1 MVSMIASIEPPATA
15 GSLDWYE
22 PGVFPACQLTDEAI
36 GQELTGELLNSRLV
50 ALAAKT
56 FGRGYRLPIW
66 SMSSPPPLA
75 DPTREV
81 GWHHLFGQILSLR
94 PDRVSLE
101 VKVRSLDFLQTYLH
115 LYQSLCQPLDISADG
130 ENGLV
135 IDWKKDGRFLE
146 AIWPDAP
153 NEPPY
158 LYFSTPSDFGTEE
171 PLTPELLR
179 SRLNWVHSR
188 D

>member
-1 MVSMIASIEPPATA
+1 M
-15 GSLDWYE
+15 SL
-22 PGVFPACQLTDEAI
+22 P
-36 GQELTGELLNSRLV
+36 RL
-50 ALAAKT
+50 AE
-56 FGRGYRLPIW
+56 
-66 SMSSPPPLA
+66 
-75 DPTREV
+75 PTREV
-81 GWHHLFGQILSLR
+81 GWIHLFGQILSLR
-94 PDRVSLE
+94 TDRVSVE
-101 VKVRSLDFLQTYLH
+101 VKVRSLSFLQTYLD

-146 AIWPDAP
+146 AIWPDSP
-153 NEPPY
+153 DEPPY

-179 SRLNWVHSR
+179 ERLNWVHFR